1 MKSGSRG
8 KSFCTKISTT
18 QEFDM
23 AKKKIRRNKKGQIPL
38 AELERRKHKLEAI
51 IRERKLR

>member
-1 MKSGSRG
+1 
-8 KSFCTKISTT
+8 
-18 QEFDM
+18 M